1 MKTLRKKRGDGLTAF
16 LFLLPAGLCL
26 LVFKYWPLFSNFQL
40 STTSWNLFTD
50 PKNVGLANFKAIF
63 KSETFWKILK
73 NTFQFTIWSTLFS
86 VSMGFIIAV
95 CLQGKK
101 GKGVAVLKTLFFI
114 PNITTASAVAL
125 LWKWI
130 FDFDYGLMGQLFGFF
145 GKQSPK
151 WLLDP
156 KLAMWVI
163 ISLSVWRS
171 MGYVMLIYNS
181 GLAGISNDVYEAAEI
196 DGASKLQTVF
206 RITLPLLKPTTYFL
220 LTTTFIQSMQVFD
233 IVSVMTNGG
242 PYGSTTVLNLYI
254 YQMAFQQN
262 KAGYASALSVILFF
276 ILLVAVVLQRR
287 ISRDK
292 EEING

>member
-1 MKTLRKKRGDGLTAF
+1 MKPRRKKHGDGLTAF
-16 LFLLPAGLCL
+16 LFLLPAALIL
-26 LVFKYWPLFSNFQL
+26 IVFKYWPLIDNFKL
-40 STTSWNLFTD
+40 SATSWNLFTA
-50 PKNVGLANFKAIF
+50 PKNVGLANYRAIF
-63 KSETFWKILK
+63 KSETFWKILR

-86 VSMGFIIAV
+86 IAAGFLIAI
-95 CLQGKK
+95 CLHGKK
-101 GKGVAVLKTLFFI
+101 GKWPAVLKTMFFI

-130 FDFDYGLMGQLFGFF
+130 FDFDYGLMGQLFAAF
-145 GKQSPK
+145 GKESPK

-181 GLAGISNDVYEAAEI
+181 GLAGISDDIYEAASI
-196 DGASKLQTVF
+196 DGASKIRSVF
-206 RITLPLLKPTTYFL
+206 SITLPLLKPTTYFL
-220 LTTTFIQSMQVFD
+220 MITTFIQSMQVFD

-242 PYGSTTVLNLYI
+242 PYGSTNVLNLYI

-262 KAGYASALSVILFF
+262 KAGYASALSVILFL
-276 ILLVAVVLQRR
+276 ILLIAVVIQRKV
-287 ISRDK
+287 SGKK
-292 EEING
+292 EESYE